1 MKYKIDHVRPLV
13 FAALKGCHS
22 RHAQHWCLGTED
34 RKLPAACNT
43 PKVGAT
49 MSHRFTKY
57 TRNILQNHAIY
68 GYCKCL
74 SWSLTKKK
82 KQLLV
87 GIMPWHF
94 VAMNPQQP
102 SPRQIVFVPDN
113 NRPHVFTNSKTE
125 SLCVDDVTLEFHR
138 QKAWLDCWLTLLQWY
153 LNQSIPCCL
162 QGLEKSA
169 TKHRSHVSLATC
181 LHMIIYDNATIQT
194 TRKTMQNLP
203 TQDSWHQNTFATQN
217 FLKASGAIEITISKF
232 GCRSSDALISKTN
245 SQ

>member
-1 MKYKIDHVRPLV
+1 MLDLWFLQLWRDAIPGTLNTDALARKIENSQQPATLPRLEPPCHTVLPSIPGIYCRIMQFTVTVNV
-13 FAALKGCHS
+13 FHEVW
-22 RHAQHWCLGTED
+22 Q
-34 RKLPAACNT
+34 
-43 PKVGAT
+43 
-49 MSHRFTKY
+49 
-57 TRNILQNHAIY
+57 
-68 GYCKCL
+68 
-74 SWSLTKKK
+74 K